1 MDSAGEGTHAGP
13 AYDLEYHALAQLNYD
28 QEQYDVLYSKYM
40 EHKTME
46 GEMESRTR
54 RGPIRF
60 TTVRKPLR
68 PMIERYPTIHQ
79 RITELLEEETQVNL
93 DSVLL
98 YLRQLQYFETYPP
111 SFGRGEVAPAFSSCI
126 TPVDLADGDPLE
138 VAVMESIPKSEAL
151 TDVEVIEVENFII
164 NLNLVVIKPEGR
176 KRQRT
181 DAGHPAPTLGAHA
194 QFSSMSCSEP
204 RVEYLRRN
212 SAPLERRVHAP
223 RTGPSRK

>member
-1 MDSAGEGTHAGP
+1 
-13 AYDLEYHALAQLNYD
+13 
-28 QEQYDVLYSKYM
+28 M

-68 PMIERYPTIHQ
+68 PIIERYPTIHQ

-93 DSVLL
+93 DLVLL

-164 NLNLVVIKPEGR
+164 DLNLVVIKPEGR

-181 DAGHPAPTLGAHA
+181 DAGHPAPTTGEAETKEKKNRYARRTKHGAPSLRA
-194 QFSSMSCSEP
+194 CQPTYKRP
-204 RVEYLRRN
+204 RVQAGRGT
-212 SAPLERRVHAP
+212 S
-223 RTGPSRK
+223 S